1 MNYKIKIPWREYQR
15 SSLRKIMDSP
25 KGSIHVIKSPRQCG
39 KTTVLVSLLLYVTI
53 NNRNAC
59 SIFVEPTVKQC
70 KKVFREIRKA
80 VESTPICV
88 SANEA
93 TLDITFSNGSQI
105 LFVSGESDISA
116 LQGYVCSNGGL
127 LIIDEA
133 AFISD
138 EVMHALFPTTDVHK
152 AKVVLASTPRFR
164 SQTFYDYFMEG
175 LEKQGNIITHDWAG
189 FSLLTPEKL
198 EFYRKSLPE
207 NLFRNYYLGEF
218 TDFGSGVFGDLSRCI
233 SSEYLEP
240 FEGNMVSRGIDC
252 FFGVDWGTGTG
263 SDETVITVFNSKRQM
278 VYIEGFND
286 LDETQTIDRIVEL
299 AMRFKP
305 KKIQVE
311 LNSIGRVF
319 YGLLQ
324 KKIHS
329 SQINTSVVGFNTTNE
344 SKTRLVNNFQ
354 VAIQNQEVTI
364 LPDEKLIYQ
373 MNIFE
378 SKPTQGG
385 KVTYAA
391 AKNGNDDRVLSTLLA
406 FNCIQSGSYS
416 VM

>member
-15 SSLRKIMDSP
+15 LSLRKIMDSP

-39 KTTVLVSLLLYVTI
+39 KTTLLESLLLYVTI
-53 NNRNAC
+53 NNKNAC
-59 SIFVEPTVKQC
+59 SIFVEPTNKQC

-116 LQGYVCSNGGL
+116 LQGYVCSNGGI

-164 SQTFYDYFMEG
+164 SQTFYDYFIEG

-233 SSEYLEP
+233 SDTFNPNPNYY
-240 FEGNMVSRGIDC
+240 FGIDWSA
-252 FFGVDWGTGTG
+252 GVN
-263 SDETVITVFNSKRQM
+263 SDETSITVFNSDRQM

-286 LDETQTIDRIVEL
+286 LDETQTIDRIAQLVI
-299 AMRFKP
+299 RFKP
-305 KKIQVE
+305 KKVQVE

-324 KKIHS
+324 KKIRS
-329 SQINTSVVGFNTTNE
+329 LGLNTSVVGFNTTNE

-416 VM
+416 IA

>member
-39 KTTVLVSLLLYVTI
+39 KTTLLESLLLYVTI
-53 NNRNAC
+53 NNKNAC
-59 SIFVEPTVKQC
+59 SIFVEPTVKQAR
-70 KKVFREIRKA
+70 KVFREIRKA
-80 VESTPICV
+80 VENTPICV
-88 SANEA
+88 SANES

-105 LFVSGESDISA
+105 LFISGESDISA

-233 SSEYLEP
+233 SDTFNPNPNYY
-240 FEGNMVSRGIDC
+240 FGIDWSA
-252 FFGVDWGTGTG
+252 GVN
-263 SDETVITVFNSKRQM
+263 SDETSITVFNSDRQM

-286 LDETQTIDRIVEL
+286 LDETQTIDRIAQLVS
-299 AMRFKP
+299 RFKP
-305 KKIQVE
+305 KKVQVE

-324 KKIHS
+324 KKIQS
-329 SQINTSVVGFNTTNE
+329 LGLNTSVVGFNTSNE

-391 AKNGNDDRVLSTLLA
+391 AKNQNDDRVLSTLLA

>member
-1 MNYKIKIPWREYQR
+1 M
-15 SSLRKIMDSP
+15 
-25 KGSIHVIKSPRQCG
+25 
-39 KTTVLVSLLLYVTI
+39 VSLLLYVTI

-59 SIFVEPTVKQC
+59 SIFVEPTVKQAR
-70 KKVFREIRKA
+70 KVFREVRKA
-80 VESTPICV
+80 VEHTPICV
-88 SANEA
+88 SANES

-116 LQGYVCSNGGL
+116 LQGFVCANGGL

-133 AFISD
+133 AFIRD
-138 EVMHALFPTTDVHK
+138 EVMQALFPTTDVHQ
-152 AKVVLASTPRFR
+152 AKTIMASTPRFR
-164 SQTFYDYFMEG
+164 SQIFYDYFVEG
-175 LEKQGNIITHDWAG
+175 LTEGSGIITHDWAG
-189 FSLLTPEKL
+189 FTLLTPEKL
-198 EFYRKSLPE
+198 EFYRKSLPT
-207 NLFRNYYLGEF
+207 NVFKNYYLGEF

-240 FEGNMVSRGIDC
+240 FEGNMMSRGIDC
-252 FFGVDWGTGTG
+252 FFGIDWGTGTG
-263 SDETVITVFNSKRQM
+263 SDETVVTVFNSKRQM
-278 VYIEGFND
+278 MYIEGFND
-286 LDETQTIDRIVEL
+286 LDETQTIDRIAQLVS
-299 AMRFKP
+299 RFKP
-305 KKIQVE
+305 KKVQVE

-324 KKIHS
+324 KKIQS
-329 SQINTSVVGFNTTNE
+329 LGLNTSVVGFNTSNE

-391 AKNGNDDRVLSTLLA
+391 AKNGHDDRVLSTLLA

-416 VM
+416 IA

>member
-1 MNYKIKIPWREYQR
+1 M
-15 SSLRKIMDSP
+15 
-25 KGSIHVIKSPRQCG
+25 H
-39 KTTVLVSLLLYVTI
+39 
-53 NNRNAC
+53 
-59 SIFVEPTVKQC
+59 FV
-70 KKVFREIRKA
+70 
-80 VESTPICV
+80 
-88 SANEA
+88 
-93 TLDITFSNGSQI
+93 
-105 LFVSGESDISA
+105 
-116 LQGYVCSNGGL
+116 
-127 LIIDEA
+127 
-133 AFISD
+133 
-138 EVMHALFPTTDVHK
+138 
-152 AKVVLASTPRFR
+152 
-164 SQTFYDYFMEG
+164 
-175 LEKQGNIITHDWAG
+175 
-189 FSLLTPEKL
+189 

-233 SSEYLEP
+233 SDTFNPNPNYY
-240 FEGNMVSRGIDC
+240 FGIDWSA
-252 FFGVDWGTGTG
+252 GVN
-263 SDETVITVFNSKRQM
+263 SDETSITVFNSDRQM

-286 LDETQTIDRIVEL
+286 LDETQTIDRIAQLVN
-299 AMRFKP
+299 RFKP
-305 KKIQVE
+305 KKVQVE

-324 KKIHS
+324 KKIQS
-329 SQINTSVVGFNTTNE
+329 LGLNTSVVGFNTSNE

-391 AKNGNDDRVLSTLLA
+391 AKNGHDDRVLSTLLA

-416 VM
+416 IA

>member
-1 MNYKIKIPWREYQR
+1 M
-15 SSLRKIMDSP
+15 
-25 KGSIHVIKSPRQCG
+25 
-39 KTTVLVSLLLYVTI
+39 VSLLLYVTI

-59 SIFVEPTVKQC
+59 SIFVEPTVKQAR
-70 KKVFREIRKA
+70 KVFREVRKA
-80 VESTPICV
+80 VEHTPICV
-88 SANEA
+88 SANES

-116 LQGYVCSNGGL
+116 LQGFVCANGGL

-133 AFISD
+133 AFIRD
-138 EVMHALFPTTDVHK
+138 EVMQALFPTTDVHQ
-152 AKVVLASTPRFR
+152 AKTIMASTPRFR
-164 SQTFYDYFMEG
+164 SQIFYDYFVEG
-175 LEKQGNIITHDWAG
+175 LTDGSGIITHDWAG
-189 FSLLTPEKL
+189 FTLLTPEKL
-198 EFYRKSLPE
+198 EFYRKSLPT
-207 NLFRNYYLGEF
+207 NVFKNYYLGEF

-240 FEGNMVSRGIDC
+240 FEGNMMSRGIDC
-252 FFGVDWGTGTG
+252 FFGIDWGTGTG
-263 SDETVITVFNSKRQM
+263 SDETVVTVFNSKRQM
-278 VYIEGFND
+278 MYIEGFND
-286 LDETQTIDRIVEL
+286 LDETQTIDRIAQLVS
-299 AMRFKP
+299 RFKP
-305 KKIQVE
+305 KKVQVE

-324 KKIHS
+324 KKIQS
-329 SQINTSVVGFNTTNE
+329 LGLNTSVVGFNTSNE

-391 AKNGNDDRVLSTLLA
+391 AKNGHDDRVLSTLLA

-416 VM
+416 IA